1 MEMTTK
7 EQVIAWS
14 EQADDYADKKLQCEG
29 EYHPDWHEV
38 RDAYF
43 ATLIRN
49 AALEDAAQKCKKLEV
64 AIDGGGNAYYRP
76 ADARQCVAAIES
88 LKEPV

>member
-1 MEMTTK
+1 MTTK
-7 EQVIAWS
+7 EQIIAWS
-14 EQADDYADKKLQCEG
+14 EQADDHADKTLQCQG

-43 ATLIRN
+43 ATLVRN
-49 AALEDAAQKCKKLEV
+49 AALTE
-64 AIDGGGNAYYRP
+64 AIDKARIFGLGLP
-76 ADARQCVAAIES
+76 IADTERLIKALES

>member
-1 MEMTTK
+1 MTTK
-7 EQVIAWS
+7 EQVIVWS

-43 ATLIRN
+43 ATLVRN
-49 AALEDAAQKCKKLEV
+49 AALEEAAQQCEYK
-64 AIDGGGNAYYRP
+64 GPQGNPLALINQAFTQEIRN
-76 ADARQCVAAIES
+76 
-88 LKEPV
+88 LKDKS